1 MPSLKCSAHQQKRTM
16 TRSRL
21 FAALSTT
28 RKIKNGAIHFLGM
41 VRQDKRLYVYQGGNY
56 NAKELQQ
63 ALKSQAKR
71 CRKINSRYI
80 EVIVEYKSVGRVKLI
95 FSRFS
100 RRGQWQLLLTTDL
113 KLSYIKAIET
123 YSIRWGIEVLF
134 KECKQHL
141 NLGKCQSNDF
151 DAQIAETTLSF
162 MLFTMLSF
170 HKRISSYE
178 TMGGLF
184 KALSEKMVEAT
195 VAQRLWGLFH
205 RLQVIVAEKLGVD
218 PEKLFR
224 LLFESEE
231 AIMLFKEL
239 TGDFLNE
246 KQNLSES
253 VH

>member
-1 MPSLKCSAHQQKRTM
+1 
-16 TRSRL
+16 
-21 FAALSTT
+21 
-28 RKIKNGAIHFLGM
+28 M
-41 VRQDKRLYVYQGGNY
+41 VRQDKRLYVYEGGNY
-56 NAKELQQ
+56 SAKELRQ

-100 RRGQWQLLLTTDL
+100 RRGQWQLLLTTDH
-113 KLSYIKAIET
+113 KLSYIKVIET

-151 DAQIAETTLSF
+151 DVQIAETTLSF

-178 TMGGLF
+178 TLGGAIQSAF
-184 KALSEKMVEAT
+184 GEA
-195 VAQRLWGLFH
+195 G
-205 RLQVIVAEKLGVD
+205 
-218 PEKLFR
+218 
-224 LLFESEE
+224 
-231 AIMLFKEL
+231 
-239 TGDFLNE
+239 
-246 KQNLSES
+246 
-253 VH
+253 